1 MRLPFIAANWKM
13 HKSRQDAAA
22 FVEKFANLAER
33 GNVETAICP
42 AFPLLSAIGEAC
54 HRHGIRLGAQNMHW
68 EEAGAY
74 TGEVSP
80 LMLKELAV
88 DYVIL
93 GHSERRQ
100 LFAETDR
107 QIARKVKTAF
117 RHDLIPILC
126 VGETLSQR
134 QAGQAATVVSEQVA
148 AALSG
153 LDPSQVRRLIVAYEP
168 VWAIG
173 SGLAATAGDAG
184 EMAALIR
191 KIIGEMFSLK
201 TARDVR
207 IIYGGSVTEENCGDF
222 IKEPEIDGAL
232 VGGAS
237 LDAAR
242 FAGIIKRTREVTE

>member
-1 MRLPFIAANWKM
+1 
-13 HKSRQDAAA
+13 
-22 FVEKFANLAER
+22 
-33 GNVETAICP
+33 
-42 AFPLLSAIGEAC
+42 
-54 HRHGIRLGAQNMHW
+54 MHW

-134 QAGQAATVVSEQVA
+134 QTGQAATVVSEQVA

-207 IIYGGSVTEENCGDF
+207 IIYGGSVTEENCG
-222 IKEPEIDGAL
+222 I
-232 VGGAS
+232 S
-237 LDAAR
+237 
-242 FAGIIKRTREVTE
+242 